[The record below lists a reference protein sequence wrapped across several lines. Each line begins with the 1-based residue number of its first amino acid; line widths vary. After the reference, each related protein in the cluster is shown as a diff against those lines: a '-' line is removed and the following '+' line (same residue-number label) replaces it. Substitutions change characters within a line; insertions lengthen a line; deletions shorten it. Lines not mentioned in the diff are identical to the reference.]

1 MAKKNNTN
9 NLYCPIHN
17 FSSSVRIFDG
27 ASINGECG
35 CSMIIM
41 LNFDHSDYRKE
52 VARETTPLFNCLVY
66 GEF

>member
-17 FSSSVRIFDG
+17 FSSSVGFFYC

-35 CSMIIM
+35 RSMIIM
-41 LNFDHSDYRKE
+41 LNSDHSDYRKE